1 MGLDIFTSLK
11 WPDVVD
17 VLVISFILH
26 RLVLVLRGTA
36 ALQIVLGLLLL
47 WVIQGIA
54 TAAGLVLTSWLFQ
67 GVGAVAVLIIVV
79 VFRNEIRE
87 VLIQTNP
94 IRLFLGRPQETRRIN
109 VNLILQAVFQLAS
122 SRTGALIVMENR
134 DRLNPYLREGFAL
147 DARLNPQIIESIFAK
162 QSPMH
167 DGAIIIRADRIA
179 RVETFLPLTEKEGL
193 PRHYGTRHR
202 AAIGLSEVSDS
213 VVLVVSE
220 ERGEVSL
227 VHRGRVQ
234 VMHDSERLKEALGR
248 MLLGVDRKKKRR
260 SRRQLWL
267 ANAGGFLATF
277 LLVATVWGIYSGKQ
291 LSLISVT
298 TPIDF
303 RNIPENLVLMNA
315 SAEKVEVQITGRRR
329 LVSGVQPE
337 QVEAFLDLKGITFG
351 DHQLVLNQDSIELPL
366 GLEVVRL
373 TPPAVRV
380 AMEQRVEKRVAVK
393 PTLEGS
399 LPAGY
404 QIDEVNV
411 RPQSVKV
418 SGALSILQATSSL
431 FTEPIDLAKIEPA
444 SGGKT
449 VEVPLVLSAASLR
462 LLAGEN
468 RQVRVEVKLRSHK
481 TDSDHQKE
489 AKSRYHLVRSG
500 DTLWG
505 IGRRYGL
512 TVEELRRLNQL
523 EPGTAI
529 YPDQKL
535 SLGTKR

>member
-109 VNLILQAVFQLAS
+109 INLILQAVFQLAS
-122 SRTGALIVMENR
+122 SRTGALIVIENR

-147 DARLNPQIIESIFAK
+147 DARFNPQIIESIFAK

-179 RVETFLPLTEKEGL
+179 RVGTFLPLTEKEGL
-193 PRHYGTRHR
+193 PNHYGTRHR

-227 VHRGRVQ
+227 VHRGRVE
-234 VMHDSERLKEALGR
+234 VMRDSQQLKEALGR
-248 MLLGVDRKKKRR
+248 LLLGVDRKKKRR

-291 LSLISVT
+291 LSLISIT

-315 SAEKVEVQITGRRR
+315 STEKVEVQITGRRR
-329 LVSGVQPE
+329 LVSGLPPE

-351 DHQLVLNQDSIELPL
+351 VHRLVLSQDSIELPL

-373 TPPAVRV
+373 TPPAVSV
-380 AMEQRVEKRVAVK
+380 EMEQRVEKRVAVK
-393 PTLEGS
+393 PRLEGS
-399 LPAGY
+399 PPAGY
-404 QIDEVNV
+404 QIDKVNV
-411 RPQSVKV
+411 RPESVKV
-418 SGALSILQATSSL
+418 SGALSILKATSSL
-431 FTEPIDLAKIEPA
+431 FTEPIDLATIEPG
-444 SGGKT
+444 SGAKT
-449 VEVPLVLSAASLR
+449 VVVPLVLSSASLR

-468 RQVRVEVKLRSHK
+468 RVVRVDLALRSDK
-481 TDSDHQKE
+481 TNSYDQKE
-489 AKSRYHLVRSG
+489 AISRYHLVRSG

>member
-87 VLIQTNP
+87 VFIQTNP
-94 IRLFLGRPQETRRIN
+94 IRLFLGRPQETRRIDI
-109 VNLILQAVFQLAS
+109 NLILQAVFQLAS
-122 SRTGALIVMENR
+122 TRTGALIVIANR

-147 DARLNPQIIESIFAK
+147 DARFNPQIIESIFAK

-179 RVETFLPLTEKEGL
+179 RAGTFLPLTEKEGL

-227 VHRGRVQ
+227 VHRGRVE
-234 VMHDSERLKEALGR
+234 VMHDSQKLKGALGR
-248 MLLGVDRKKKRR
+248 LLLGVDRKRKRR
-260 SRRQLWL
+260 SWRQLWL

-291 LSLISVT
+291 LSLISIT

-315 SAEKVEVQITGRRR
+315 STEKVEVQITGRRR
-329 LVSGVQPE
+329 LVSGLQPE

-351 DHQLVLNQDSIELPL
+351 VHPLVLNQESIELPL

-373 TPPAVRV
+373 TPPTVRV
-380 AMEQRVEKRVAVK
+380 EMEQRVEKRVAVT
-393 PTLEGS
+393 PRLEGS
-399 LPAGY
+399 PPAGY
-404 QIDEVNV
+404 EIDKVKV
-411 RPQSVKV
+411 RPESVKV
-418 SGALSILQATSSL
+418 SGALSILQATSSF
-431 FTEPIDLAKIEPA
+431 FTEPIDLATIEPG
-444 SGGKT
+444 SGEMT
-449 VEVPLVLSAASLR
+449 FEVPLVLSSASLR
-462 LLAGEN
+462 LLAGESKD
-468 RQVRVEVKLRSHK
+468 VRVDVELRSHE
-481 TDSDHQKE
+481 TDSDDQKE
-489 AKSRYHLVRSG
+489 AKIRYHLVRSG

-512 TVEELRRLNQL
+512 TVEELRRLNEL
-523 EPGTAI
+523 KPGAAI

-535 SLGTKR
+535 SLGPKR